1 MATPAA
7 TRTYTLEAGGSA
19 DLSDV
24 MSVMEA
30 AFGDTYGEGWTR
42 SQVAGILPMAGVSL
56 VLARGVHDRHCAG
69 FSLSRAVADEAELL
83 LIAVLPGQRR
93 RGVAR
98 KLLEEFMR
106 QSRDLGLRQVHL
118 EVRYGNAAAE
128 LYRQAGFEPVGRRRN
143 YYHGADGRR
152 HDAITFARQL

>member
-7 TRTYTLEAGGSA
+7 TRTYTLEAGGSD
-19 DLSDV
+19 DLTDV
-24 MSVMEA
+24 VAVMEA

-56 VLARGVHDRHCAG
+56 VLARGTDDRRCGG

-83 LIAVLPGQRR
+83 LIAVLPGHRR
-93 RGVAR
+93 RGIAR
-98 KLLEEFMR
+98 MLLEEFMR
-106 QSRDLGLRQVHL
+106 QSRDRGLQRVHL
-118 EVRYGNAAAE
+118 EVRYGNPAAE

-143 YYHGADGRR
+143 YYRGADRRR